1 MRPFNF
7 VIIFVVCLALVLFSI
22 ENTQPATI
30 QIIEGIEFQAP
41 ISIELILA
49 MGIGAVLA
57 WLFGV
62 WTRLQRLLV
71 ARQDIRQIRKQD
83 VRIQELEQDVERY
96 KAELQDKHRLPP
108 ASEPFT
114 TEASLAQDVS
124 STEAV

>member
-62 WTRLQRLLV
+62 WTRLQRLLA

-108 ASEPFT
+108 ASEPLT

-124 STEAV
+124 SKEAV